1 VSRYCCENDSFLYV
15 VISSLISWG
24 EVCDV
29 MFVFIRVRI
38 RHYILKELTSFHE
51 TGTKILQV
59 TPAVIVL
66 NSQQFFCVP
75 AWRFNLLAPEFYI

>member
-1 VSRYCCENDSFLYV
+1 VSRYCCENDHFLYV
-15 VISSLISWG
+15 MISTLLSSG

-29 MFVFIRVRI
+29 MFVFIRVRVC
-38 RHYILKELTSFHE
+38 HYILKGLTNFHE

-66 NSQQFFCVP
+66 NSQ
-75 AWRFNLLAPEFYI
+75 